1 MPQNCSVSHILQNII
16 FVFSRTNTFIQVWK
30 YSRMS
35 KWWHSFHVWVNYP
48 FKISFPPDFNAFWT
62 FPLTGLQG
70 TWAVPRVLRSQF
82 PSWWS
87 LCVRWR
93 WRSPPRTTVD
103 PWTNTRSRER
113 RPRTGPGDTRLPS
126 VLRERKITLVSWRE
140 WSGLHIK
147 CLRSDSCLRGS
158 RAAVSSSLYST
169 SQQPFVPSA
178 CAPYG
183 WRWPP
188 WSAGPWRWGWW
199 PEEQVRAR
207 PGKPTTGFLQ
217 TEEQTNHDLD
227 SSAI

>member
-1 MPQNCSVSHILQNII
+1 MSQNCSVSLILQNII
-16 FVFSRTNTFIQVWK
+16 FVFGRTNTFIQVWH

-48 FKISFPPDFNAFWT
+48 FKLSFPPDFNAFWT

-93 WRSPPRTTVD
+93 WRSPPRTTAD
-103 PWTNTRSRER
+103 PWTNTRSREW

-147 CLRSDSCLRGS
+147 HSSVWDLIPVSEVLVQRCHYTPHHSSRSYLQLVLLTVDDDRRDLLVHEDEDGDQKS
-158 RAAVSSSLYST
+158 R
-169 SQQPFVPSA
+169 
-178 CAPYG
+178 
-183 WRWPP
+183 
-188 WSAGPWRWGWW
+188 
-199 PEEQVRAR
+199 
-207 PGKPTTGFLQ
+207 
-217 TEEQTNHDLD
+217 
-227 SSAI
+227 